1 MVLLIGIRHGKLSFD
16 YHDTFNPVVKPTTI
30 RFVLNIAISHGW
42 SLCQLDVNNVFLQ
55 GNLFEDVF
63 MAQPLG
69 FIGCNH
75 LDHMCKLPKAIYGLK
90 QVPHAWFHE
99 LRRSLITFSFTNSY
113 SNTSLFVLNTDGIMV
128 YFFVYVDDIIITSDN
143 DMVSCRSSS

>member
-1 MVLLIGIRHGKLSFD
+1 MHNLVKWKWIFHTKSSLNGSVDRYETWLVAKGFHQWLSFD

-30 RFVLNIAISHGW
+30 RFVLNIAIGHGW

-90 QVPHAWFHE
+90 QVPHA
-99 LRRSLITFSFTNSY
+99 
-113 SNTSLFVLNTDGIMV
+113 
-128 YFFVYVDDIIITSDN
+128 
-143 DMVSCRSSS
+143 